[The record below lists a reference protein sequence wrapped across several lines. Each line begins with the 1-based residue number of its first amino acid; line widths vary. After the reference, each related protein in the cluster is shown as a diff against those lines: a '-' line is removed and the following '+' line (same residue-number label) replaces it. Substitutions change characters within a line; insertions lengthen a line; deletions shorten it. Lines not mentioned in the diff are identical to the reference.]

1 MEKLLKDLEKILAT
15 DISLSIVYF
24 EDGTATYGIVD
35 ETNEVLVLYDE
46 TLDGLKRKME
56 QRVKIIF

>member
-35 ETNEVLVLYDE
+35 ETNKVLVLYDE